1 MSRLLEA
8 FMRIKYWF
16 FGFIL
21 MAVLAAC
28 SPAVP
33 QAETAVEPVA
43 TEVDTVVPSR
53 TPEIAAEPTLSVPD
67 EASQDEASQD
77 EAAQPT
83 PETILESGC
92 TLVSSLPDPA
102 QEYAEVFAVTS
113 DDWTLGPQ
121 DAAITLIEYG
131 DFQ

>member
-1 MSRLLEA
+1 
-8 FMRIKYWF
+8 MRIKYWF

-21 MAVLAAC
+21 IAVLAAC

-33 QAETAVEPVA
+33 QAETAVQPGS
-43 TEVDTVVPSR
+43 TEVDPVVPSS
-53 TPEIAAEPTLSVPD
+53 TPDTAAEPTISVPD
-67 EASQDEASQD
+67 NEPQDEASVDEASQD
-77 EAAQPT
+77 EAAQPS
-83 PETILESGC
+83 PETLLESGC
-92 TLVSSLPDPA
+92 TLVSSLPDPP
-102 QEYAEVFAVTS
+102 QEYAEVFAVTP